1 MNMFWGEL
9 VVLLALVDW
18 ILMIW
23 VLLLLL
29 RRSVGE

>member
-1 MNMFWGEL
+1 MFWGEL